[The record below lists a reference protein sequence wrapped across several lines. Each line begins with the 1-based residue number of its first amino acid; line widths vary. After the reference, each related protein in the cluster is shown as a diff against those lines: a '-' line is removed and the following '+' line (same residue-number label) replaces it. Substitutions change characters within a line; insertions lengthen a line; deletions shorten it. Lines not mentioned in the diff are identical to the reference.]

1 MKTACTWH
9 YIISFIF
16 IANLQSL
23 SAQSKNDSLVND
35 KIKAPL
41 TLRFGIDLFQPAI
54 SQFDKTFKGFE
65 IVGDL
70 RINENLYL
78 SSEIGTLERTQQSEL
93 INFTTSGSYFKF
105 GIDFNMYKNWT
116 GMNNQVFLGIRFA
129 NSLYNHNINNYVLYR
144 TEQFFGE
151 DLVQDGYSTGK
162 LSDLNAQWVE
172 FLVGMKV
179 QVLKNTYM
187 GFSLR
192 LNRLL
197 GSSSSEN
204 FGVLFIPGFNRVTDE
219 NIFGSSFN
227 YTITYS
233 IPFRFRKSK

>member
-116 GMNNQVFLGIRFA
+116 GMNNQVFLGIRFT

-151 DLVQDGYSTGK
+151 NLVQDGYSTGK
-162 LSDLNAQWVE
+162 LSDLNAQWIE
-172 FLVGMKV
+172 FLVGM
-179 QVLKNTYM
+179 
-187 GFSLR
+187 
-192 LNRLL
+192 
-197 GSSSSEN
+197 
-204 FGVLFIPGFNRVTDE
+204 
-219 NIFGSSFN
+219 
-227 YTITYS
+227 
-233 IPFRFRKSK
+233 